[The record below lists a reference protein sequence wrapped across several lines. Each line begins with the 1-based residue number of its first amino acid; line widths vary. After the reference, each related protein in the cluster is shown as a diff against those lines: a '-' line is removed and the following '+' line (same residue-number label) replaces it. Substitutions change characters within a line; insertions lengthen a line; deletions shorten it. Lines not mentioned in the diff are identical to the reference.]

1 MSSKKIAI
9 NKNLLK
15 NYFEELNLQTHLKLL
30 TNESI
35 YASKNKKI
43 YLNCLTKGDLR
54 PKLNNINKIGGTKK
68 KSYSLYKNK
77 DDKNSSNLYKKYAS
91 VSKNKKMRKI
101 VLNCD
106 ENKNQ
111 KNKFKFNFLKEYTSS
126 KKILSNGSTRKSS
139 DASPTD
145 ASNYRQ
151 HQQDIAN
158 FKKSY
163 KFCSP
168 NLKPIMLKNGHISL
182 KISNDSKKYTS
193 LKNNLFSSNNS
204 HSKSKEK
211 KESNKNINSTPLNA
225 PMTISA
231 KQNNFI
237 NSNNLCN
244 SVNVKQNSVDN
255 NNIQKQIPTLKLFDH
270 NVSSSDS
277 DTGSEEMEEE
287 EEDEEKEEK
296 ELSNDKYE
304 NVGNQKKETELI
316 IDSTFKISDDEL
328 SNELNECDAE
338 RENHKMGIIEKKLLS
353 FSNNKIEDTNYI
365 PPQNNHKKIDIS
377 CKNMT
382 SKLYLGANKD
392 NITNRNKNIIISSVS
407 TMSGICDEKEKI
419 NQDSYL
425 IKENIF
431 KENYNIYGVF
441 DGHGENGHFVSKYVS
456 EYMNDYFTDKLN
468 YLINEEDK
476 QNLFT
481 ENITD
486 IFLKNNEQVIK
497 SASTKI
503 DKDISSSL
511 NCDISQS
518 GSTSVMLFVI
528 NDTLICSNI
537 GDSQCFIFN
546 CSSEDLWT
554 FEPLSN
560 PHLASDEN
568 EQKRILENGGEV
580 HPYYEQDGVY
590 EGPDRIYAKN
600 KIYPG
605 LVMSRTFGD
614 LLAKKIG
621 VISEPEIITKKID
634 NNAKYI
640 VLGSDGLWDAL
651 KPYDIIR
658 IVRPF
663 FNKGDI
669 DGACQTLM
677 KKAKQ
682 KWDKDIEE
690 RDDITIIVIF
700 IGMPNNYL
708 LYDKKNSL
716 KKIDEIDK
724 D

>member
-9 NKNLLK
+9 NKNILK

-43 YLNCLTKGDLR
+43 YLNCLTKDNLR
-54 PKLNNINKIGGTKK
+54 PKLNNINKIGDRK

-77 DDKNSSNLYKKYAS
+77 EDKNSSNLYKKYAS

-106 ENKNQ
+106 ENKSK
-111 KNKFKFNFLKEYTSS
+111 KNKFKFNFLKEFTSS
-126 KKILSNGSTRKSS
+126 NKILSNGSTRKSS
-139 DASPTD
+139 DASPND
-145 ASNYRQ
+145 ASNYRK

-211 KESNKNINSTPLNA
+211 KESNKNISSTPLNA
-225 PMTISA
+225 PMTICA

-244 SVNVKQNSVDN
+244 SVNVKQNSIDN
-255 NNIQKQIPTLKLFDH
+255 NNLQKQIPTLKLFDH

-277 DTGSEEMEEE
+277 DSDSGSEVVDEE

-304 NVGNQKKETELI
+304 NNRNQKRETELV

-338 RENHKMGIIEKKLLS
+338 KENHKMGIIEKKLLS
-353 FSNNKIEDTNYI
+353 FSNNKIEDNNYI
-365 PPQNNHKKIDIS
+365 PSQNHKKIDIS
-377 CKNMT
+377 CKNMI
-382 SKLYLGANKD
+382 SKLYLGSNKD
-392 NITNRNKNIIISSVS
+392 NATNRNKNIIISSVT

-441 DGHGENGHFVSKYVS
+441 DGHGENGHFVSKYIS

-468 YLINEEDK
+468 YLISEEDK

-486 IFLKNNEQVIK
+486 IFLKNHEQIIK
-497 SASTKI
+497 ATSTEI
-503 DKDISSSL
+503 DKDISKSL

-518 GSTSVMLFVI
+518 GSTSVMLFI
-528 NDTLICSNI
+528 LNDTLICSNI
-537 GDSQCFIFN
+537 GDSQCFLFN

-554 FEPLSN
+554 FESLSN

-634 NNAKYI
+634 DNTKYI

-700 IGMPNNYL
+700 IGMPNNCL

>member
-1 MSSKKIAI
+1 MSTKKITFK
-9 NKNLLK
+9 KNSLK

-30 TNESI
+30 ANESNN
-35 YASKNKKI
+35 ASKNKKI
-43 YLNCLTKGDLR
+43 YLNCLNKDNTR
-54 PKLNNINKIGGTKK
+54 PNRYNTNTIKGTKK
-68 KSYSLYKNK
+68 KSYSLY
-77 DDKNSSNLYKKYAS
+77 NSQPEKSPLNTYKKK
-91 VSKNKKMRKI
+91 VSLSTNKRKEKI

-106 ENKNQ
+106 ENKIQ
-111 KNKFKFNFLKEYTSS
+111 KTKFKFNFLKEYTSS

-139 DASPTD
+139 DASPND
-145 ASNYRQ
+145 ISNYRQ

-182 KISNDSKKYTS
+182 KNTNDAIKYTP
-193 LKNNLFSSNNS
+193 LKNNLFSLNNS

-211 KESNKNINSTPLNA
+211 NENKKNRNA
-225 PMTISA
+225 AVTNQHIAISA
-231 KQNNFI
+231 KQNNFL
-237 NSNNLCN
+237 NSNNICHT
-244 SVNVKQNSVDN
+244 VKKDSIDN
-255 NNIQKQIPTLKLFDH
+255 NNKQKQIPTLKLFEH

-277 DTGSEEMEEE
+277 DSSSDNENEEE
-287 EEDEEKEEK
+287 EEEEK

-304 NVGNQKKETELI
+304 NVGNKNMETELI

-338 RENHKMGIIEKKLLS
+338 KENHKLGIIEKKLLS
-353 FSNNKIEDTNYI
+353 FSKNKLEEKDKTDI
-365 PPQNNHKKIDIS
+365 PSQNNHEKIDIS
-377 CKNMT
+377 FKNMT
-382 SKLYLGANKD
+382 PKLYLGTNKNN
-392 NITNRNKNIIISSVS
+392 NISNTNKNIIISSVI

-456 EYMNDYFTDKLN
+456 EYMNEYFTNKLN
-468 YLINEEDK
+468 YILNEEEN
-476 QNLFT
+476 QNFKI
-481 ENITD
+481 ENISN
-486 IFLKNNEQVIK
+486 IFLKNHNQIIK
-497 SASTKI
+497 TASTKI
-503 DKDISSSL
+503 DKELSVINDY
-511 NCDISQS
+511 DISQS
-518 GSTSVMLFVI
+518 GSTSIMLFMI
-528 NDTLICSNI
+528 KDTLICANI
-537 GDSQCFIFN
+537 GDSQCYIFN

-568 EQKRILENGGEV
+568 EQKRILEKGGEV
-580 HPYYEQDGVY
+580 HPYYEQDGIF
-590 EGPDRIYAKN
+590 EGPDRIYVKN
-600 KIYPG
+600 KVYPG

-614 LLAKKIG
+614 LIAKNIG

-634 NNAKYI
+634 NNTKFI

-651 KPYDIIR
+651 KPYDVNR

-682 KWDKDIEE
+682 KWDKDKEE

-700 IGMPNNYL
+700 IGMPNNFI
-708 LYDKKNSL
+708 LYDKQNSL
-716 KKIDEIDK
+716 KKIDEIDNDGK
-724 D
+724 